1 MGIVLEGEYSN
12 AEIFQEQSD
21 IKLKQQIINLL
32 NNPVSKD
39 AEIKFMPDAHPGKYF
54 PIGLYGE
61 FNIKNGIMPSL
72 VGNDIGCG
80 ITAVMIDIPKKKF
93 SFEKLDRVISSNIPT
108 GRDIHKHIN
117 DTYDNLFRDL
127 VSNINDTLTWK
138 SFRTLGSGNHFIEI
152 DKDSNNNYWLI
163 VHSGS
168 RYLGNAILEYW
179 LNWCRENNT
188 PEVYE
193 LGIINNTDAIKKYIN
208 DCKIARK
215 FANYNRDEII
225 KTICKKSGIEFFEDK
240 LINTCHNCILEDIL
254 ADSGKIIVRKGVSY
268 SRTPIP
274 ISINPSEGHLLVQP
288 INAELKYSLP
298 HGAGRL
304 IARKEVANSHTVN
317 EYKKDMK
324 SANIHCTTISKGNL
338 DECPKAY
345 RNREY
350 LEKALD
356 FYNLG
361 NVVDEWKPV
370 YVYKPKE

>member
-108 GRDIHKHIN
+108 GRDIHKRIN

-127 VSNINDTLTWK
+127 VSDINDTLTWK

-152 DKDSNNNYWLI
+152 DKDSDNNY
-163 VHSGS
+163 
-168 RYLGNAILEYW
+168 
-179 LNWCRENNT
+179 
-188 PEVYE
+188 
-193 LGIINNTDAIKKYIN
+193 
-208 DCKIARK
+208 
-215 FANYNRDEII
+215 
-225 KTICKKSGIEFFEDK
+225 
-240 LINTCHNCILEDIL
+240 
-254 ADSGKIIVRKGVSY
+254 
-268 SRTPIP
+268 
-274 ISINPSEGHLLVQP
+274 
-288 INAELKYSLP
+288 
-298 HGAGRL
+298 
-304 IARKEVANSHTVN
+304 
-317 EYKKDMK
+317 
-324 SANIHCTTISKGNL
+324 
-338 DECPKAY
+338 
-345 RNREY
+345 
-350 LEKALD
+350 
-356 FYNLG
+356 
-361 NVVDEWKPV
+361 
-370 YVYKPKE
+370 